1 MAKPKKDKPSKPA
14 AAAPAD
20 AAAAERRRYERDP
33 ISHFRLRTADYAAI
47 ARRIAS
53 LSLPTLIV
61 MEGGYAV
68 ADLGANVASFLSG
81 F

>member
-1 MAKPKKDKPSKPA
+1 MRPM
-14 AAAPAD
+14 
-20 AAAAERRRYERDP
+20 
-33 ISHFRLRTADYAAI
+33 

-53 LSLPTLIV
+53 IGLPTLIV

-68 ADLGANVASFLSG
+68 EALGANVAEFLGG